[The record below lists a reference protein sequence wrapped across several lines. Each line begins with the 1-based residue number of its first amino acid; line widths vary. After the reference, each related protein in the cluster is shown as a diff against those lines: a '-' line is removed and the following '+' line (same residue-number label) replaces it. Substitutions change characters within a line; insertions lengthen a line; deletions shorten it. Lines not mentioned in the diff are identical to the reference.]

1 MPGSAIFRENYQKDA
16 VKTSLTVSSCGDKSG
31 LFNSSETAYSN
42 GNIEIVSDLV
52 TRKVVQTDNV
62 ATYSSNNI
70 SNTLGN
76 DSVHTSGLNEGAYGS
91 RARIIGN
98 PDIIHKGLH
107 KSAEILKAEIVAARS
122 GFNDNRNNLTLDIFS
137 PLAELPSTV
146 FDAVTSIPE
155 DVADGD
161 DQPLMV
167 PSNNLFAGM
176 MSDVMLEV
184 NRITSR
190 ASKVSAST
198 AAAKA
203 KIAGMNQLE
212 KQQKQLEIVSKL
224 PDSATK
230 ERILDAVKNGNL
242 STLLSDPSNEGKNKE
257 STFNKD
263 EYEAKVAEILPELIQ
278 IERQC

>member
-16 VKTSLTVSSCGDKSG
+16 VKASLTVSSCGDKSG

-230 ERILDAVKNGNL
+230 ERILDGVKNGNL

>member
-62 ATYSSNNI
+62 ATYNSNNI

-107 KSAEILKAEIVAARS
+107 KSAEILKAEIEKLK
-122 GFNDNRNNLTLDIFS
+122 NLT
-137 PLAELPSTV
+137 
-146 FDAVTSIPE
+146 
-155 DVADGD
+155 
-161 DQPLMV
+161 
-167 PSNNLFAGM
+167 NN
-176 MSDVMLEV
+176 
-184 NRITSR
+184 
-190 ASKVSAST
+190 
-198 AAAKA
+198 
-203 KIAGMNQLE
+203 
-212 KQQKQLEIVSKL
+212 
-224 PDSATK
+224 
-230 ERILDAVKNGNL
+230 
-242 STLLSDPSNEGKNKE
+242 
-257 STFNKD
+257 
-263 EYEAKVAEILPELIQ
+263 
-278 IERQC
+278 

>member
-1 MPGSAIFRENYQKDA
+1 M
-16 VKTSLTVSSCGDKSG
+16 
-31 LFNSSETAYSN
+31 
-42 GNIEIVSDLV
+42 
-52 TRKVVQTDNV
+52 
-62 ATYSSNNI
+62 
-70 SNTLGN
+70 
-76 DSVHTSGLNEGAYGS
+76 
-91 RARIIGN
+91 
-98 PDIIHKGLH
+98 H

-167 PSNNLFAGM
+167 PSNNLFTGM

-242 STLLSDPSNEGKNKE
+242 STLLSNPSNEGKNKE